1 MASRN
6 PQTIDVD
13 AFRETKPTPRLTR
26 RPVTPTPILISDDE
40 DEIFEV
46 VAKLES
52 RNTETR
58 SRSMDSD
65 VELVGRRSPP
75 PEFIDLVSDDEH
87 DPEVVQSSSK
97 GKSVARNAPAKA
109 KRTRSVAAAN
119 RGQSSA
125 ATDAKPP
132 AKASVSSHR
141 KPAINHESAIKQD
154 TPRMRKRKTQIPEP
168 PAEPE
173 DLEDE
178 YEHTTTL
185 IPFKQATPP
194 PPRTPSPSG
203 QPSAHRRSRREPTPP
218 VHRNRFEPPPQPT
231 VDFVEP
237 QLSRKRRYVNISSGH
252 LPSTS
257 SADDGERYIWDVLRE
272 FRILPHAQPR
282 PRFSKKRPRLVEAL
296 DMDHYVKTH
305 QFRRAGGSINGIL
318 QHNGRVVVC
327 SSSAGGDATG
337 ETDPYN
343 KTGTLI
349 SWCKR
354 DPSKIL
360 DLEKGDSE
368 IPDATSHDADDEE
381 PREDPLLRTHY
392 SIRSIAYDPDRD
404 ILASSGADDYVRTWK
419 YENDADVDPYS
430 ATQSWQYRIQA
441 KIASP
446 QDLAFKPG
454 GSESI
459 LAVGERSVITYVGV
473 ADSNVTSY
481 RSLTIE
487 NLSVED
493 GQTHTF
499 NLVDKRN
506 RDDHRTGAIAWGSG
520 VSSSLVIA
528 LSEPVSDTNHV
539 GYHHAFDVGA
549 TRTAFKFIAPEAGDA
564 LAVDPTGDRAAL
576 VTTGE
581 TNSFLRIYDI
591 RTQNGTAMQVQTL
604 ETFDEKASREVNS
617 MAFSPDGIYLALG
630 RADNCTHVY
639 DSRMLKG
646 GGMLQRGVLYNFRHS
661 AMDIPNH
668 LFFGVVGVHWAAN
681 RSSRLGLVTGGN
693 DGCVRLWDPLR
704 ANEPGGTILAQADS
718 DVASFTLGDRFQGE
732 HELVV
737 GDSDGSVY
745 VLDGHASL

>member
-1 MASRN
+1 MASHN

-13 AFRETKPTPRLTR
+13 AFEETKPTPRVTR
-26 RPVTPTPILISDDE
+26 KPITPTPILISDDE
-40 DEIFEV
+40 DEILEV

-65 VELVGRRSPP
+65 LELIGRRSPP

-87 DPEVVQSSSK
+87 DPEVKPSSK
-97 GKSVARNAPAKA
+97 GKSVAPNVPAKV
-109 KRTRSVAAAN
+109 KRTRSVAATN
-119 RGQSSA
+119 RSHSSA

-132 AKASVSSHR
+132 AKASSHQ
-141 KPAINHESAIKQD
+141 KMVINHESAIKQD
-154 TPRMRKRKTQIPEP
+154 TPRMRVKKQKTQVPELQ
-168 PAEPE
+168 AEPE

-185 IPFKQATPP
+185 IPFKRATPP
-194 PPRTPSPSG
+194 PPRTPSPAG
-203 QPSAHRRSRREPTPP
+203 QPFAHRRSRREHTPP
-218 VHRNRFEPPPQPT
+218 VHRDRFEPPPQPT

-252 LPSTS
+252 LSSTS
-257 SADDGERYIWDVLRE
+257 AADDGDRYIWDVLRE
-272 FRILPHAQPR
+272 FKILPHVQPR
-282 PRFSKKRPRLVEAL
+282 PRFSKKRPRLGEAL
-296 DMDHYVKTH
+296 DMDHYVKIH
-305 QFRRAGGSINGIL
+305 RFRRAGGSINGIL

-368 IPDATSHDADDEE
+368 IPDVTPRDEDDEE

-392 SIRSIAYDPDRD
+392 SIRSIAYDPDSRD

-430 ATQSWQYRIQA
+430 ATQSWQYRIQN

-459 LAVGERSVITYVGV
+459 LAVGERS
-473 ADSNVTSY
+473 
-481 RSLTIE
+481 LTIE

-493 GQTHTF
+493 GRPHTF
-499 NLVDKRN
+499 NLVNKRN

-520 VSSSLVIA
+520 VSSSLTIA
-528 LSEPVSDTNHV
+528 LSEPVSDTDHV
-539 GYHHAFDVGA
+539 GYHHAFDVEA
-549 TRTAFKFIAPEAGDA
+549 LRTAFTFIAPEAGDA

-576 VTTGE
+576 VTTGQ

-591 RTQNGTAMQVQTL
+591 RTQNGTAMQVQSL
-604 ETFDEKASREVNS
+604 EPFDEKASREVNS

-646 GGMLQRGVLYNFRHS
+646 GMLQRGVLYNFRHS

-668 LFFGVVGVHWAAN
+668 LFFGVVGVRWAASC
-681 RSSRLGLVTGGN
+681 SSRLGLVTGGN

-718 DVASFTLGDRFQGE
+718 DVAYFTLGDRFKGE

-745 VLDGHASL
+745 VMDGHASL